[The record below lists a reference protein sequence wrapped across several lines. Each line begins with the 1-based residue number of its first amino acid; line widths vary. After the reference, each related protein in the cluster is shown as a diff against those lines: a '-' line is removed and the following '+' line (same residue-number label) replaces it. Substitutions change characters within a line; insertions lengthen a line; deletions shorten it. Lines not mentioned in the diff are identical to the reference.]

1 MFYFK
6 SKNTCKEILL
16 GKSFLIFFLI
26 FIANTVFADD
36 IKQEKGMAEGP
47 AAPKPPVMPEK
58 PVVPGAPPKFEFP
71 KIPPRPSFS
80 DSDEQAG
87 RQAREIEKYNL
98 NVTGAFHGGDT
109 RYNIANTIVNA
120 QYILY
125 SNKTIAIKFN
135 FNNGSEYIY
144 HLRNPRSKTE
154 ISRGNFRETYE
165 VTVQVDREFLMNQ
178 YSGELYYNENSVTS
192 LSLIRDNKTAVLIVF
207 VKKQS

>member
-1 MFYFK
+1 MK
-6 SKNTCKEILL
+6 KTLAI
-16 GKSFLIFFLI
+16 FLVFVIGI
-26 FIANTVFADD
+26 VFADD
-36 IKQEKGMAEGP
+36 LKQEKGPAEGP

-58 PVVPGAPPKFEFP
+58 PVVPGASQKFEFP

-80 DSDEQAG
+80 DNDDQAG

-125 SNKTIAIKFN
+125 SNRTIALKLN

-144 HLRNPRSKTE
+144 NLRNPRSKIE
-154 ISRGNFRETYE
+154 VSNGNFRETYD
-165 VTVQVDREFLMNQ
+165 VTVQVDKEFLMNH
-178 YSGELYYNENSVTS
+178 YTGELYYNDNSVTS
-192 LSLIRDNKTAVLIVF
+192 LFLIRDNKTAVLIVF
-207 VKKQS
+207 VKK